1 MIDVAK
7 RFVEVDEVLKYL
19 NVDELKKIPEEI
31 RQMIKANKDKDYI
44 WKYDETKKLKNQNLS
59 RDTFA
64 FLSYLNMEYLLNEE
78 QKKLMNQIH
87 MENERKEEEI
97 KSEKYKTDDLFK
109 KNTNKIETQNRQV
122 ELEML
127 EYKENFLKRIINK
140 IKKFFVADSK

>member
-1 MIDVAK
+1 MVDVSK
-7 RFVEVDEVLKYL
+7 RLVEVDEVLKYL

-31 RQMIKANKDKDYI
+31 RQMIKANKDKDYV
-44 WKYDETKKLKNQNLS
+44 WEYDENKKLKNQNLS

-109 KNTNKIETQNRQV
+109 KNTNKIETKSYQND
-122 ELEML
+122 LEIV
-127 EYKENFLKRIINK
+127 EYKETIFRRVINK
-140 IKKFFVADSK
+140 IKKLFGINSK

>member
-1 MIDVAK
+1 MVDVSK
-7 RFVEVDEVLKYL
+7 RLVEVDEVLKYL

-44 WKYDETKKLKNQNLS
+44 WKYDENKKLKNQNLS

-109 KNTNKIETQNRQV
+109 KNTNKIETKSYQND
-122 ELEML
+122 LEIV
-127 EYKENFLKRIINK
+127 EYKETIFRRVINK
-140 IKKFFVADSK
+140 IKKFFGINSK

>member
-1 MIDVAK
+1 MVDVAK
-7 RFVEVDEVLKYL
+7 RLVEVDEVLKYL
-19 NVDELKKIPEEI
+19 KVDELKKIPEEI
-31 RQMIKANKDKDYI
+31 RQMIKANKDKDYV

-97 KSEKYKTDDLFK
+97 KSEKYKTEDLFK
-109 KNTNKIETQNRQV
+109 KNTNKIETKTYQND
-122 ELEML
+122 LEIV
-127 EYKENFLKRIINK
+127 EYKETIFRRVINK
-140 IKKFFVADSK
+140 IKKFFGINSK

>member
-1 MIDVAK
+1 MVDVAK
-7 RFVEVDEVLKYL
+7 RLVEVDEVLKYL
-19 NVDELKKIPEEI
+19 KVDELKKIPEEI

>member
-1 MIDVAK
+1 MVDVSK
-7 RFVEVDEVLKYL
+7 RLVEVDEVLKYL

-31 RQMIKANKDKDYI
+31 RQMIKANKDKDYV
-44 WKYDETKKLKNQNLS
+44 WEYDENKKLKNQNLS

-109 KNTNKIETQNRQV
+109 KNTNKIETKSYQND
-122 ELEML
+122 LEIV
-127 EYKENFLKRIINK
+127 EYKETIFRRVINK
-140 IKKFFVADSK
+140 IKKFFGINSK

>member
-1 MIDVAK
+1 MVDVAK
-7 RFVEVDEVLKYL
+7 RLVEVDEVLKYL
-19 NVDELKKIPEEI
+19 KVDELKKIPEEI

-59 RDTFA
+59 RDKFA

>member
-1 MIDVAK
+1 MVDVAK
-7 RFVEVDEVLKYL
+7 RLVEVDEVLKYL
-19 NVDELKKIPEEI
+19 KVDELKKIPEEI
-31 RQMIKANKDKDYI
+31 RQMIKVNKDKDYV
-44 WKYDETKKLKNQNLS
+44 WEYDENKKLKNQNLS

-109 KNTNKIETQNRQV
+109 KNTNKIETKSYQND
-122 ELEML
+122 LEIV
-127 EYKENFLKRIINK
+127 EYKETIFRRVINK
-140 IKKFFVADSK
+140 IKKFFGINSK